1 MSLKDEDRA
10 NARTIIEREEPHK
23 AQSATRSIIYYLFTD
38 LASIAPEI
46 RLNSIQYLNNKVHEL
61 LSINLI

>member
-10 NARTIIEREEPHK
+10 NARTILEREEPHK
-23 AQSATRSIIYYLFTD
+23 APHVPLLFTD